1 MINTVISSVLI
12 IFFTISLESIGCKI
26 NNYFFK
32 DKKNFHTNLIYGIIF
47 LNFVVLILFNLNLFD
62 IKLVSTFLI
71 IFSFFRIFKFNT
83 LKVLYNFCS
92 ENLFLFFLIII
103 IFLSTFK
110 SLNYSYGDDLSGYFF
125 TISKYINGREVIKAN
140 LHENFR
146 EYHISSLQLINA
158 IFVYLSNFYS
168 TNFFDRF
175 YGLTLTILIVN
186 NIAKNNKKFF
196 FLLVSLSLLSILSI
210 NETASGKFIIVPL
223 TLFLLLKLEDFYY
236 SNDNRAIFQII
247 FLSFSLVIMKP
258 ISIISITNIL
268 FILILITKVCK
279 KEISL
284 KFLINSFF
292 IFTIISILYFIH
304 NFNINFSFIPSILI
318 DNQFYYTNNDY
329 AKNIFE
335 NLDIKKVFFSFLF
348 IRQNYLIIILTLVYL
363 LFFEKR
369 KKFNFLLLISLL
381 SFQILIWI
389 NMYPDNY
396 NQLRYSLPFYQSL
409 FIFIAINFIGSL
421 KTDNLKKYYTIV
433 IIVFFIATRINL
445 NISYNSK
452 LIFNDLLF
460 YFEKESITKK
470 KNDYNFQFIYNK
482 SYQNNLNTILK
493 YSDTKSNN
501 LLLISR
507 PYLIYK
513 DFFNK
518 KNLTY
523 VEQGSGFILSDIPYP
538 IDGSLEEKSDYFEKK
553 NINTFVFEK
562 NIKNNFDKIN
572 LNHYSENSHI
582 SSVAQKLFYFDL
594 LETVEKINKI
604 KIIEN
609 DDFIIWRIIQ
619 H

>member
-1 MINTVISSVLI
+1 MINNVISSVLI

-32 DKKNFHTNLIYGIIF
+32 DKKNFHTNLIYGIVF
-47 LNFVVLILFNLNLFD
+47 LNFTVLILFNLNLFN
-62 IKLVSTFLI
+62 IKLVSIFFI

-83 LKVLYNFCS
+83 LKALYNFCS

-168 TNFFDRF
+168 ANFFDRF

-186 NIAKNNKKFF
+186 NIAKKNKNFF
-196 FLLVSLSLLSILSI
+196 SPLVFLSLLSILSI
-210 NETASGKFIIVPL
+210 NETASGKLIIVPL

-247 FLSFSLVIMKP
+247 FLSFSLFIMKP
-258 ISIISITNIL
+258 ISIISFTNIL
-268 FILILITKVCK
+268 FILILIMKVCK
-279 KEISL
+279 NEISL
-284 KFLINSFF
+284 KFIINSFI

-304 NFNINFSFIPSILI
+304 NLNINFSYIPSILI

-329 AKNIFE
+329 VKNIFE
-335 NLDIKKVFFSFLF
+335 NLDIKKNFFSFLF
-348 IRQNYLIIILTLVYL
+348 TRQNYLIITLTLVYL
-363 LFFEKR
+363 FFLEKR

-381 SFQILIWI
+381 IFQILIWI
-389 NMYPDNY
+389 NLYPDDY

-409 FIFIAINFIGSL
+409 FIFMAINFIGIL
-421 KTDNLKKYYTIV
+421 KTDNLKKYYTIL
-433 IIVFFIATRINL
+433 ILIFFIATRINL
-445 NISYNSK
+445 NILYNSK

-470 KNDYNFQFIYNK
+470 RDYNVQFIYNK
-482 SYQNNLNTILK
+482 NYQNNLNTILK
-493 YSDTKSNN
+493 YSDTKNNN
-501 LLLISR
+501 LLIISR

-538 IDGSLEEKSDYFEKK
+538 IKGSLEKKIDYFKQKK
-553 NINTFVFEK
+553 IKTFIFEK

-572 LNHYSENSHI
+572 LNYYSENSHI
-582 SSVAQKLFYFDL
+582 SSLAQKLFYFDL

-609 DDFIIWRIIQ
+609 DDFIIWRLIQ